1 MFTFFQEDISAIF
14 KLADKD
20 KSGTLTVAEFQD
32 VIDDICERYPQVELY
47 LKAKQ
52 MRNAADLL
60 NLSTGNDKDG
70 SKELDIE
77 GFKQALAPV
86 DSQMKILPATA
97 QVIF

>member
-1 MFTFFQEDISAIF
+1 
-14 KLADKD
+14 
-20 KSGTLTVAEFQD
+20 
-32 VIDDICERYPQVELY
+32 
-47 LKAKQ
+47 